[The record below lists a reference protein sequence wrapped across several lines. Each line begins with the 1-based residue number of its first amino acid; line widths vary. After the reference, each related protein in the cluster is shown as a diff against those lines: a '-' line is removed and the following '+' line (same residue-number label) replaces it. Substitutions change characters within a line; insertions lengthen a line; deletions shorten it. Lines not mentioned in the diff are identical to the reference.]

1 MTQHGSFTWN
11 ELTTG
16 DVERA
21 KTFYGDLLGWTY
33 RAMEMGGG
41 ATYTIIRNADQDAGG
56 MVALADIGMPKS
68 VPPHWMSY
76 IAVDDVD
83 ARTAK
88 VAGLGGKVIKEPFD
102 IPNVGR
108 MSVVADPTGAVVCL
122 ITVVAGGG

>member
-1 MTQHGSFTWN
+1 
-11 ELTTG
+11 
-16 DVERA
+16 
-21 KTFYGDLLGWTY
+21 
-33 RAMEMGGG
+33 MEIGAG

-83 ARTAK
+83 TRTAK
-88 VAGLGGKVIKEPFD
+88 VAGLGGKVLKEPFE

-122 ITVVAGGG
+122 LTLSGGG